1 VDTVGA
7 GDAFSAMLLAALL
20 RDQDWPQA
28 LSLANGMAAAMC
40 GERGPVPAELDRFYA
55 PWRAALEPAA

>member
-1 VDTVGA
+1 
-7 GDAFSAMLLAALL
+7 MLLAALL
-20 RDQDWPQA
+20 RGHDWPLA

-55 PWRAALEPAA
+55 PWRAALEQAA